1 MTDNDNWQ
9 KKPDEGGFSARRDG
23 DRKPFENRGN
33 SYDRPRFNGG
43 GSNGNSFD
51 KPRRSFGDN
60 ANSGNSFDRPRRS
73 FGEGGSSSSD
83 RPRFGGNS
91 GGNSYNNDR
100 PRFGGSSNGNSFDKP
115 RSFGGDSDRPRR
127 PFSSE
132 GGNSFDRGNS
142 FEKPRSFGGDSDRP
156 RRPFNNEGGN
166 SFDRPRRSEG
176 DSGNSFSKPRSFGEG
191 SDRPR
196 FGGNSEDR
204 PHRPFNSEGGN
215 SGNSFD
221 KPRRSFGD
229 SGNSFDRPQR
239 SFGDNDRGN
248 SFDKPRRSFGEGSDR
263 PQRSFGDRP
272 SYGDRPSFNREGGDR
287 PRSNYGEHS
296 DRPRPSY
303 GERSERPSYG
313 DRPRFGGN
321 NEGGDRGG
329 FKPRFNSGPSLP
341 RPEREDGRPRRPR
354 IAKAFDH
361 GKPFGRPAAPNY
373 PVFMDPDTPV
383 RLNKYLANA
392 GICSRREADE
402 FIQAGVVRVN
412 GEVVSEL
419 GVKVKPTD
427 TILFHDQAVSIEHKI
442 YILLNKPKDCVT
454 TSDDPQERT
463 TVMDLVKGACA
474 ERIYPVG
481 RLDRN
486 TTGVLLLT
494 NDGDLASKLTHPKY
508 EKRKIYQAT
517 LDKNIEPED
526 IQKILEGITLEDCEV
541 KADNCSYVD
550 ADMRNVVGIE
560 IHTGQNRVV
569 RRIFE
574 SLGYKVFKLDRVYFA
589 GLTKKNLP
597 RGKWRHLSEKEVG
610 LLKMGAFV

>member
-1 MTDNDNWQ
+1 MTDNENWQ
-9 KKPDEGGFSARRDG
+9 KKPEEGGFSARRDG
-23 DRKPFENRGN
+23 EQKPFENRGN
-33 SYDRPRFNGG
+33 SFDRPRFGG
-43 GSNGNSFD
+43 NSNGNSFD
-51 KPRRSFGDN
+51 KPRRNYGDN
-60 ANSGNSFDRPRRS
+60 NGNSFDRPRRT
-73 FGEGGSSSSD
+73 FGEGSD
-83 RPRFGGNS
+83 RPRFNS
-91 GGNSYNNDR
+91 GNSYNNDR
-100 PRFGGSSNGNSFDKP
+100 PRFGGNGNSFDKP

-127 PFSSE
+127 PFNSEGGNSFDRPRRSFGDSGNSFDKPRSYGDSGNSFDRPRRSFNSE

-142 FEKPRSFGGDSDRP
+142 FDKPR
-156 RRPFNNEGGN
+156 
-166 SFDRPRRSEG
+166 
-176 DSGNSFSKPRSFGEG
+176 RSFGEG

-196 FGGNSEDR
+196 FGGDSGNSFDR
-204 PHRPFNSEGGN
+204 PRRSFNSEG
-215 SGNSFD
+215 GNSFD

-239 SFGDNDRGN
+239 SYGDADRGN

-263 PQRSFGDRP
+263 PQRSYGDRP
-272 SYGDRPSFNREGGDR
+272 QRSYGDRPSF
-287 PRSNYGEHS
+287 
-296 DRPRPSY
+296 
-303 GERSERPSYG
+303 
-313 DRPRFGGN
+313 
-321 NEGGDRGG
+321 GDRGG
-329 FKPRFNSGPSLP
+329 FRPRFNNGPSLP
-341 RPEREDGRPRRPR
+341 RPDREDGRPRRPR
-354 IAKAFDH
+354 IQKSFDH
-361 GKPFGRPAAPNY
+361 GKPFGRPAAPDY

-383 RLNKYLANA
+383 RLNKFLANA
-392 GICSRREADE
+392 GLCSRREADE

-412 GEVVSEL
+412 GELVTEL

-454 TSDDPQERT
+454 TSDDPQERI
-463 TVMDLVKGACA
+463 TVMDLVKGACV

-508 EKRKIYQAT
+508 EKRKIYQVT
-517 LDKNIEPED
+517 LDKDIDPED

-550 ADMRNVVGIE
+550 SDKRNVVGIE

-574 SLGYKVFKLDRVYFA
+574 SLGYKVYKLDRVYFA

>member
-23 DRKPFENRGN
+23 DRKPFENRSN
-33 SYDRPRFNGG
+33 SSDRPRFNGG
-43 GSNGNSFD
+43 SSNGNSFE

-60 ANSGNSFDRPRRS
+60 ANNSNSFDRPRRS
-73 FGEGGSSSSD
+73 FGEGGSTSSD

-91 GGNSYNNDR
+91 GGNDR
-100 PRFGGSSNGNSFDKP
+100 PRFGGNSGGNSYDKPRSFGGDSDRPRFGGNSGGGNSFDRPRHNSGDSGNSFDKP

-127 PFSSE
+127 PFSNE

-142 FEKPRSFGGDSDRP
+142 FSKPRSFGGDSDRP
-156 RRPFNNEGGN
+156 RFGGSSEGGN
-166 SFDRPRRSEG
+166 SFDRPRRSSD
-176 DSGNSFSKPRSFGEG
+176 DSGNTFS
-191 SDRPR
+191 RPQ
-196 FGGNSEDR
+196 
-204 PHRPFNSEGGN
+204 
-215 SGNSFD
+215 
-221 KPRRSFGD
+221 RSFGD
-229 SGNSFDRPQR
+229 NDRGNSFERPQR

-263 PQRSFGDRP
+263 P
-272 SYGDRPSFNREGGDR
+272 RPSFNREGGDR
-287 PRSNYGEHS
+287 PRSNFGDHS

-329 FKPRFNSGPSLP
+329 FKPHFNSGPSLP

-494 NDGDLASKLTHPKY
+494 NDGDLASKLTHPKF

-526 IQKILEGITLEDCEV
+526 IQKILDGITLEDCEV

-550 ADMRNVVGIE
+550 ADKSNVVGIE

>member
-33 SYDRPRFNGG
+33 ASDRPRFNNGDN
-43 GSNGNSFD
+43 NGNSFE
-51 KPRRSFGDN
+51 KPRRSFGE
-60 ANSGNSFDRPRRS
+60 NSGNSFDRPRRT
-73 FGEGGSSSSD
+73 FGEGGGSND
-83 RPRFGGNS
+83 RPRFNG

-100 PRFGGSSNGNSFDKP
+100 PRFGGSGNSFDKP

-127 PFSSE
+127 PFNSE
-132 GGNSFDRGNS
+132 GGNSFDRPRRSFGDSGNS
-142 FEKPRSFGGDSDRP
+142 FDKPRSFGGDSDRP
-156 RRPFNNEGGN
+156 RRPFNSEGGN
-166 SFDRPRRSEG
+166 SFDR
-176 DSGNSFSKPRSFGEG
+176 GNSFDKPRRSFGE
-191 SDRPR
+191 SSERPR
-196 FGGNSEDR
+196 FGGEGGDR
-204 PHRPFNSEGGN
+204 PHRPFNNEGGN
-215 SGNSFD
+215 SFE

-272 SYGDRPSFNREGGDR
+272 SYGDRP
-287 PRSNYGEHS
+287 RSNYGDHS
-296 DRPRPSY
+296 DRPRTSY
-303 GERSERPSYG
+303 GDRPSFG

-373 PVFMDPDTPV
+373 PVFMDPETPV
-383 RLNKYLANA
+383 RLNKFLANA

-412 GEVVSEL
+412 GEVVTEL
-419 GVKVKPTD
+419 GVKVKPID

-463 TVMDLVKGACA
+463 TVMDLVKGACV

-526 IQKILEGITLEDCEV
+526 IQKILDGITLEDCEV

-550 ADMRNVVGIE
+550 SDMRNVVGIE

-574 SLGYKVFKLDRVYFA
+574 SLGYKVYKLDRVYFA

>member
-33 SYDRPRFNGG
+33 SSDRPRFNGG
-43 GSNGNSFD
+43 SSNGNSFE

-60 ANSGNSFDRPRRS
+60 ANNSNSFDRPRRS
-73 FGEGGSSSSD
+73 FGEGGSTSSD

-91 GGNSYNNDR
+91 GGNDR
-100 PRFGGSSNGNSFDKP
+100 PRFGGNSGGNSYDKPRSFGGDSDRPRFGGNSGGGNSFDRPRHNSGDSGNSFDKP

-127 PFSSE
+127 PFSNE

-142 FEKPRSFGGDSDRP
+142 FSKPRSFGGDSDRP
-156 RRPFNNEGGN
+156 RFGGSSEGGN
-166 SFDRPRRSEG
+166 SFDRPRRSSD
-176 DSGNSFSKPRSFGEG
+176 DSGNTFS
-191 SDRPR
+191 RPQ
-196 FGGNSEDR
+196 
-204 PHRPFNSEGGN
+204 
-215 SGNSFD
+215 
-221 KPRRSFGD
+221 RSFGD
-229 SGNSFDRPQR
+229 NDRGNSFERPQR

-263 PQRSFGDRP
+263 P
-272 SYGDRPSFNREGGDR
+272 RPSFNREGGDR
-287 PRSNYGEHS
+287 PRSNFGDHS

-329 FKPRFNSGPSLP
+329 FKPHFNSGPSLP

-494 NDGDLASKLTHPKY
+494 NDGDLASKLTHPKF

-526 IQKILEGITLEDCEV
+526 IQKILDGITLEDCEV

-550 ADMRNVVGIE
+550 ADKSNVVGIE

>member
-23 DRKPFENRGN
+23 DRKPFENRSN
-33 SYDRPRFNGG
+33 SSDRPRFNGG
-43 GSNGNSFD
+43 SSNGNSFE

-60 ANSGNSFDRPRRS
+60 ANNSNSFDRPRRS
-73 FGEGGSSSSD
+73 FGEGGSTSSD

-91 GGNSYNNDR
+91 GGNDR
-100 PRFGGSSNGNSFDKP
+100 PRFGGNSGGNSYDKPRSFGGDSDRPRFGGNSGGGNSFDRPRHNSGDSGNSFDKP

-127 PFSSE
+127 PFSNE

-142 FEKPRSFGGDSDRP
+142 FSKPRSFGGDSDRP
-156 RRPFNNEGGN
+156 RFGGNSEGGN
-166 SFDRPRRSEG
+166 SFDRPRRSSD
-176 DSGNSFSKPRSFGEG
+176 DSGNTFS
-191 SDRPR
+191 RPQ
-196 FGGNSEDR
+196 
-204 PHRPFNSEGGN
+204 
-215 SGNSFD
+215 
-221 KPRRSFGD
+221 RSFGD
-229 SGNSFDRPQR
+229 NDRGNSFERPQR

-263 PQRSFGDRP
+263 P
-272 SYGDRPSFNREGGDR
+272 RPSFNREGGDR
-287 PRSNYGEHS
+287 PRSNFGDHS

-329 FKPRFNSGPSLP
+329 FKPHFNSGPSLP

-494 NDGDLASKLTHPKY
+494 NDGDLASKLTHPKF

-526 IQKILEGITLEDCEV
+526 IQKILDGITLEDCEV

-550 ADMRNVVGIE
+550 ADKSNVVGIE

>member
-33 SYDRPRFNGG
+33 SSDRPRFNGG
-43 GSNGNSFD
+43 SSNGNSFE

-60 ANSGNSFDRPRRS
+60 ANNSNSFDRPRRS
-73 FGEGGSSSSD
+73 FGEGGSTSSD

-91 GGNSYNNDR
+91 GGNDR
-100 PRFGGSSNGNSFDKP
+100 PRFGGNSGGNSYDKPRSFGGDSDRPRFGGNSGGGNSFDRPRHNSGDSGNSFDKP

-127 PFSSE
+127 PFSNE

-142 FEKPRSFGGDSDRP
+142 FSKPRSFGGDSDRP
-156 RRPFNNEGGN
+156 RFGGNSEGGN
-166 SFDRPRRSEG
+166 SFDRPRRSSD
-176 DSGNSFSKPRSFGEG
+176 DSGNTFS
-191 SDRPR
+191 RPQ
-196 FGGNSEDR
+196 
-204 PHRPFNSEGGN
+204 
-215 SGNSFD
+215 
-221 KPRRSFGD
+221 RSFGD
-229 SGNSFDRPQR
+229 NDRGNSFERPQR

-263 PQRSFGDRP
+263 P
-272 SYGDRPSFNREGGDR
+272 RPSFNREGGDR
-287 PRSNYGEHS
+287 PRSNFGDHS

-329 FKPRFNSGPSLP
+329 FKPHFNSGPSLP

-494 NDGDLASKLTHPKY
+494 NDGDLASKLTHPKF

-526 IQKILEGITLEDCEV
+526 IQKILDGITLEDCEV

-550 ADMRNVVGIE
+550 ADKSNVVGIE

>member
-23 DRKPFENRGN
+23 DRKPFENRSN
-33 SYDRPRFNGG
+33 SSDRPRFNGG
-43 GSNGNSFD
+43 SSNGNSFE

-60 ANSGNSFDRPRRS
+60 ANSSNSFDRPRRS
-73 FGEGGSSSSD
+73 FGEGGSTSSD

-91 GGNSYNNDR
+91 GGNDR
-100 PRFGGSSNGNSFDKP
+100 PRFGGNSGGNSYDKPRSFGGDSDRPRFGGNSGGGNSFDRPRHNSGDSGNSFDKP

-127 PFSSE
+127 PFSNE

-142 FEKPRSFGGDSDRP
+142 FSKPRSFGGDSDRP
-156 RRPFNNEGGN
+156 RFGGSSEGGN
-166 SFDRPRRSEG
+166 SFDRPRRSSD
-176 DSGNSFSKPRSFGEG
+176 DSGNTFS
-191 SDRPR
+191 RPQ
-196 FGGNSEDR
+196 
-204 PHRPFNSEGGN
+204 
-215 SGNSFD
+215 
-221 KPRRSFGD
+221 RSFGD
-229 SGNSFDRPQR
+229 NDRGNSFERPQR

-263 PQRSFGDRP
+263 P
-272 SYGDRPSFNREGGDR
+272 RPSFNREGGDR
-287 PRSNYGEHS
+287 PRSNFGDHS

-329 FKPRFNSGPSLP
+329 FKPHFNSGPSLP

-494 NDGDLASKLTHPKY
+494 NDGDLASKLTHPKF

-526 IQKILEGITLEDCEV
+526 IQKILDGITLEDCEV

-550 ADMRNVVGIE
+550 ADKSNVVGIE

>member
-33 SYDRPRFNGG
+33 SSERPRFG
-43 GSNGNSFD
+43 GSNNGNSFD

-60 ANSGNSFDRPRRS
+60 ANSGNSFDRPRRT
-73 FGEGGSSSSD
+73 FGEGGSTSSD

-91 GGNSYNNDR
+91 GGNDR
-100 PRFGGSSNGNSFDKP
+100 PRFGGGGNSYDKP
-115 RSFGGDSDRPRR
+115 RSFGGDSDRPR
-127 PFSSE
+127 PSFNKE
-132 GGNSFDRGNS
+132 GGNSYDRGNS
-142 FEKPRSFGGDSDRP
+142 FDKPRSFGGDSDRP

-166 SFDRPRRSEG
+166 SFDRPRRSYGES
-176 DSGNSFSKPRSFGEG
+176 DSGNSFSKPRSFGND

-196 FGGNSEDR
+196 FGGNSEGGDR
-204 PHRPFNSEGGN
+204 PRRPFNSEGGN

-248 SFDKPRRSFGEGSDR
+248 DRGNSFEKPRRSFGEGSDR
-263 PQRSFGDRP
+263 PRP
-272 SYGDRPSFNREGGDR
+272 SFNREGGDRPSFNREGGDR
-287 PRSNYGEHS
+287 PRSNYGDRSERPRTSYGEHS
-296 DRPRPSY
+296 DRPSF
-303 GERSERPSYG
+303 G
-313 DRPRFGGN
+313 DRPRF
-321 NEGGDRGG
+321 
-329 FKPRFNSGPSLP
+329 NSSPSLP

-494 NDGDLASKLTHPKY
+494 NDGDLASKLTHPKF

-526 IQKILEGITLEDCEV
+526 IQKILDGITLEDCEV

-550 ADMRNVVGIE
+550 QDKGNVVGIE

>member
-9 KKPDEGGFSARRDG
+9 KKPDEGGASARRDG
-23 DRKPFENRGN
+23 ERKPFENRGN
-33 SYDRPRFNGG
+33 SSDRPRFGG
-43 GSNGNSFD
+43 SSNGNSFD

-73 FGEGGSSSSD
+73 FGEGGSTSSDRPRFGGNSSSND

-91 GGNSYNNDR
+91 GGNSY
-100 PRFGGSSNGNSFDKP
+100 DKP
-115 RSFGGDSDRPRR
+115 RSYGGDSDRPRR
-127 PFSSE
+127 PFNSE

-142 FEKPRSFGGDSDRP
+142 FDKPRSFGGDSDRP

-166 SFDRPRRSEG
+166 AFDRPRRSEG
-176 DSGNSFSKPRSFGEG
+176 DSGNTFSKPRSYGEG
-191 SDRPR
+191 SERPSFNR
-196 FGGNSEDR
+196 EGGDR
-204 PHRPFNSEGGN
+204 PHRPFNNEG
-215 SGNSFD
+215 GNSFD

-248 SFDKPRRSFGEGSDR
+248 SFDKPRRSFGEGGDR

-272 SYGDRPSFNREGGDR
+272 SYGDRPH
-287 PRSNYGEHS
+287 SNYGERS
-296 DRPRPSY
+296 ERPSY

-313 DRPRFGGN
+313 DRPRFGGS

-354 IAKAFDH
+354 ISKPFDH

-494 NDGDLASKLTHPKY
+494 NDGDLASKLTHPKF

-517 LDKNIEPED
+517 LDKDIEPED

-550 ADMRNVVGIE
+550 ADRRNVVGIE

-569 RRIFE
+569 RRVFE